1 MRTEKQTFRG
11 YDIQVTNNPA
21 LWQAAIYR
29 TSPTLPE
36 IDWVALNIRA
46 ASVSPALQEAKQ
58 VIDKTLGKGVSNLSR
73 PHKSGSENW

>member
-11 YDIQVTNNPA
+11 YKIQVTNNPA

-29 TSPTLPE
+29 TSPTMPE

-46 ASVSPALQEAKQ
+46 GSVSPAIQEAKE
-58 VIDKTLGKGVSNLSR
+58 VINLVLSHRDGIR
-73 PHKSGSENW
+73 P

>member
-11 YDIQVTNNPA
+11 YEIQVTNNPA

-36 IDWVALNIRA
+36 IDWVALNVRA
-46 ASVSPALQEAKQ
+46 ASASPALQEAKQ
-58 VIDKTLGKGVSNLSR
+58 VIDKALGKGVSHLSG
-73 PHKSGSENW
+73 PDKSGSDN

>member
-1 MRTEKQTFRG
+1 MRTEEQTFRG
-11 YDIQVTNNPA
+11 YEIQVTNNPA

-46 ASVSPALQEAKQ
+46 ASASPAFQEAKQ
-58 VIDKTLGKGVSNLSR
+58 EINRVLWPSVVA
-73 PHKSGSENW
+73 